1 LRVIASLLSRVG
13 SIHALNA
20 NYAHVRNSQVAT
32 CRLGGKTYATATLIH
47 KLTFIFGLKPTW
59 CRTD

>member
-1 LRVIASLLSRVG
+1 VTSRFGRFFTQLEARVE
-13 SIHALNA
+13 
-20 NYAHVRNSQVAT
+20 AHVCIAF
-32 CRLGGKTYATATLIH
+32 RLGGKTYATATLIH